1 VYELIS
7 TLHASVKLRLVPGMA
22 LAFPHACMQQQR
34 NILIVDDQ
42 TDILRILE
50 REFRRR
56 GEYLVSTAN
65 NPADALDLMEKSPV
79 ELVISDVRLGA
90 QTGFS
95 LLQEVNHRHPGVGT
109 MLMTAYRSPAYR
121 QQADALGVS
130 FFLEKPFPVATLVTA
145 VERFF
150 EHRASQAEA
159 ALKPSAGDEM
169 DTMSHFKPQDLVQL
183 FCLNGRNVRITLN
196 FNSGKSPGYL
206 YIQRG
211 RVLHAEFGELKAEEA
226 FHALLHEPDSSLAL
240 QEWNAPVEQTIQASW
255 EHLLLE
261 AARQLDSVQEEETME
276 DATPIDHARPVAV
289 GPPPTPALANPFDDF
304 WKIAQMPSAK

>member
-1 VYELIS
+1 
-7 TLHASVKLRLVPGMA
+7 
-22 LAFPHACMQQQR
+22 MQQKH

-56 GEYLVSTAN
+56 EEYSVATAN
-65 NPADALDLMEKSPV
+65 NPTDALDFMKKSPV
-79 ELVISDVRLGA
+79 ELVISDVRLGTH
-90 QTGFS
+90 TGFS
-95 LLQEVNHRHPGVGT
+95 LLQEVNQRHPGVGT

-159 ALKPSAGDEM
+159 PKASASDEM
-169 DTMSHFKPQDLVQL
+169 NTMSHFKPQDLVQL

-196 FNSGKSPGYL
+196 FDSGKPTGYL

-211 RVLHAEFGELKAEEA
+211 RVLHAEFGDLKAEEA
-226 FHALLHEPDSSLAL
+226 FHALIHASDSSLAL

-261 AARQLDSVQEEETME
+261 SARQLDSIQEEENTDE
-276 DATPIDHARPVAV
+276 IIEENDPAPVTFA
-289 GPPPTPALANPFDDF
+289 PPPAPALANPFEDF
-304 WKIAQMPSAK
+304 WKIAQIPSGK

>member
-1 VYELIS
+1 
-7 TLHASVKLRLVPGMA
+7 
-22 LAFPHACMQQQR
+22 MQQQR

-50 REFRRR
+50 REFRRH
-56 GEYLVSTAN
+56 GEYSVATAN

-79 ELVISDVRLGA
+79 ELVISDVRLGTH
-90 QTGFS
+90 TGFS

-150 EHRASQAEA
+150 EHRASQAESPKA
-159 ALKPSAGDEM
+159 PASDEM
-169 DTMSHFKPQDLVQL
+169 NTMSHFKPQDLVQL

-211 RVLHAEFGELKAEEA
+211 RVLHAEFGDLKAEEA
-226 FHALLHEPDSSLAL
+226 FHAMIHKPDCNLAL
-240 QEWNAPVEQTIQASW
+240 QEWNEPVEQTIQASW

-261 AARQLDSVQEEETME
+261 SARQLDAVQEEENIEE
-276 DATPIDHARPVAV
+276 DIQDDNPKPAASLRP
-289 GPPPTPALANPFDDF
+289 PSPALANPFDDF
-304 WKIAQMPSAK
+304 WKIAQMPSTK

>member
-1 VYELIS
+1 
-7 TLHASVKLRLVPGMA
+7 
-22 LAFPHACMQQQR
+22 MQH

-56 GEYLVSTAN
+56 GEYSVATAN
-65 NPADALDLMEKSPV
+65 NPADALQLMEKSSV
-79 ELVISDVRLGA
+79 ELVISDVRLGT

-95 LLQEVNHRHPGVGT
+95 LLQEVNQRHPGVGT

-150 EHRASQAEA
+150 EQRASEAEA
-159 ALKPSAGDEM
+159 QKTPPPSGEDEM
-169 DTMSHFKPQDLVQL
+169 NTMAHFKPQDLVQL
-183 FCLNGRNVRITLN
+183 FCLNGRSVRITLN
-196 FNSGKSPGYL
+196 FGAEKPMGYI

-211 RVLHAEFGELKAEEA
+211 RVLHAEYGDLKAEEA
-226 FHALLHEPDSSLAL
+226 FHALIHEPDSQLAL
-240 QEWNAPVEQTIQASW
+240 QDWNTPVEQTIQSDW
-255 EHLLLE
+255 ELLLLE
-261 AARQLDSVQEEETME
+261 SARQLDLNSEEEVPDTIE
-276 DATPIDHARPVAV
+276 EVFKRE
-289 GPPPTPALANPFDDF
+289 PPSPALAPALAEPFADF
-304 WKIAQMPSAK
+304 WKIAQMPVGK

>member
-1 VYELIS
+1 
-7 TLHASVKLRLVPGMA
+7 
-22 LAFPHACMQQQR
+22 MQQQH

-56 GEYLVSTAN
+56 GEYSVATAN

-79 ELVISDVRLGA
+79 ELVISDVRLGTH
-90 QTGFS
+90 TGFS
-95 LLQEVNHRHPGVGT
+95 LLQEVNQRHPGVGT

-150 EHRASQAEA
+150 EHRAAQAEA
-159 ALKPSAGDEM
+159 PKTASSDEM
-169 DTMSHFKPQDLVQL
+169 NTMSHFKPHDLVQL
-183 FCLNGRNVRITLN
+183 FCLNGRNVRIALT
-196 FNSGKSPGYL
+196 FDSGKSPGYL

-211 RVLHAEFGELKAEEA
+211 RVLHAEFGELKGEEA
-226 FHALLHEPDSSLAL
+226 FHALMHESDSNLAL
-240 QEWNAPVEQTIQASW
+240 LEWNDSVEQTIQASW

-261 AARQLDSVQEEETME
+261 AARQLDSIQEEENAANE
-276 DATPIDHARPVAV
+276 IRDDDSKPAASVS
-289 GPPPTPALANPFDDF
+289 PPAPALASPFEDF
-304 WKIAQMPSAK
+304 WKIAQIPLGK